1 MRFTDFLA
9 SEWKPALGCTEPA
22 AIAHAAVLAA
32 SQARGPVQ
40 RVHLV
45 CDART
50 YKNAYAVGIPNSD
63 GRTGILWS
71 LAIGIHLPDA
81 SLGLRA
87 FEAVT
92 PDILEQARRL
102 IEAGGVSVDVDPDPG
117 DLRIDC
123 TVVREGRSDR
133 AVLEREHTR
142 LALLQSN
149 GVRVGGAGEGTGKAE
164 ALSVRAQVGEM
175 KIREMVDLARSITPE
190 DRELL
195 RQGSAMN
202 LAMAEHGLTL
212 LSPSFMGTPL
222 QDPMSVASRQVAAGV
237 YARMSGEP
245 LTVMSLAGS
254 GNKGITVAVPVNL
267 WGRQGGF
274 SQERIDEALA
284 LACLLTSATT
294 HHLGTLSAVCGASN
308 AAGIGVASAW
318 THLQGGTVEQI
329 GYAIA
334 NMVGGVAGMICDGAK
349 IGCAMK
355 TMTGVDS
362 AFRSASLALANM
374 GIPSTDGIV
383 GANGDASLENLGT
396 LARRG
401 MARTDEEIL
410 RIMQGKLK
418 AHAPA

>member
-1 MRFTDFLA
+1 MRFGDFLA
-9 SEWKPALGCTEPA
+9 AEWKPALGCTEPA
-22 AIAHAAVLAA
+22 AIAHAAALAA
-32 SQARGPVQ
+32 TQASGAVE
-40 RVHLV
+40 RVRLV

-50 YKNAYAVGIPNSD
+50 YKNAFAVGIPNSE
-63 GRTGILWS
+63 GRTGILWA
-71 LAIGIHLPDA
+71 LAIGAHLPDA

-92 PDILEQARRL
+92 PDILARARTL
-102 IEAGGVSVDVDPDPG
+102 IEAGGVSVDVGPDPAE
-117 DLRIDC
+117 LRIDC
-123 TVVREGRSDR
+123 TVVREGRRGR

-142 LALLQSN
+142 LALLQCD
-149 GVRVGGAGEGTGKAE
+149 GVTVGGAGEGPGGENGPTLR
-164 ALSVRAQVGEM
+164 ALAGAM
-175 KIREMVDLARSITPE
+175 KIREMVALVKSLSPE
-190 DRELL
+190 DRESL
-195 RQGSAMN
+195 RRGSALN
-202 LAMAEHGLTL
+202 LAMAEHGLKL
-212 LSPSFMGTPL
+212 LSPAFMGLPTL
-222 QDPMSVASRQVAAGV
+222 DPMSQASRWVAAGV

-254 GNKGITVAVPVNL
+254 GNKGITVAVPLNL
-267 WGRQGGF
+267 WGRHSGYP
-274 SQERIDEALA
+274 QERIDEALA
-284 LACLLTSATT
+284 LACILTSATT

-308 AAGIGVASAW
+308 AAGIGIASAW

-355 TMTGVDS
+355 TLTGVDS
-362 AFRSASLALANM
+362 AYRAASLALADM

-383 GANGDASLENLGT
+383 GADGDASLENLGS

-410 RIMQGKLK
+410 RIMQGKLQ
-418 AHAPA
+418 AQAPG

>member
-1 MRFTDFLA
+1 MRFGEFLA

-22 AIAHAAVLAA
+22 AIAHATVLAA

-40 RVHLV
+40 GVRLV

-50 YKNAYAVGIPNSD
+50 YKNAYAVGIPNSG

-71 LAIGIHLPDA
+71 LAIGAHLPDA
-81 SLGLRA
+81 TLGLRA

-92 PDILEQARRL
+92 PRILDQAQAL
-102 IEAGGVSVDVDPDPG
+102 LETGAVSVEVDPGPSE
-117 DLRIDC
+117 LRIDC
-123 TVVREGRSDR
+123 TVEREGRSDR

-142 LALLQSN
+142 LALLLSN
-149 GVRVGGAGEGTGKAE
+149 GVVVGGAGEEAGTGQGPSIRARAG
-164 ALSVRAQVGEM
+164 ALT
-175 KIREMVDLARSITPE
+175 IREMVDLAGSLSAE
-190 DRELL
+190 DRQSL

-202 LAMAEHGLTL
+202 LAMAEHGLSL
-212 LSPSFMGTPL
+212 LAPGFMGVPL

-237 YARMSGEP
+237 YARMSGAP
-245 LTVMSLAGS
+245 VTVMSLAGS
-254 GNKGITVAVPVNL
+254 GNKGITVAVPLNL
-267 WGRQGGF
+267 WGRQGGYP
-274 SQERIDEALA
+274 QEQIDEALA

-294 HHLGTLSAVCGASN
+294 HQLGTLSAVCGASN
-308 AAGIGVASAW
+308 AAGIGIASAW

-362 AFRSASLALANM
+362 AYRAASLALADM
-374 GIPSTDGIV
+374 GIPATDGIV
-383 GANGDASLENLGT
+383 GADGDASLQNLGA

-410 RIMQGKLK
+410 RIMQGKLL
-418 AHAPA
+418 ANAPL